1 MSGRAP
7 SRSWGWGRWTA
18 LAAGVVLALTG
29 IGQAVASVTAAGD
42 EVLGPGVVTVEMDLR
57 HSRFEPAELRVRA
70 GTVVRFEVDNRD
82 PIHHELIVGPPEVHA
97 THAEGADHLHPPIP
111 GELSLGPLEDG
122 MTFYEFDEPGTVR
135 MACHLPGHVDY
146 GMVGRIEVTG

>member
-7 SRSWGWGRWTA
+7 SRSWGRGRWSA

-29 IGQAVASVTAAGD
+29 LGQAVASVTSAGD

-70 GTVVRFEVDNRD
+70 GTVVRFEVANRD
-82 PIHHELIVGPPEVHA
+82 PIHHELIVGPPQVHA
-97 THAEGADHLHPPIP
+97 AHAEGADHLHPPVP

-135 MACHLPGHVDY
+135 MACHLPGHADY
-146 GMVGRIEVTG
+146 GMAGRIEVTG